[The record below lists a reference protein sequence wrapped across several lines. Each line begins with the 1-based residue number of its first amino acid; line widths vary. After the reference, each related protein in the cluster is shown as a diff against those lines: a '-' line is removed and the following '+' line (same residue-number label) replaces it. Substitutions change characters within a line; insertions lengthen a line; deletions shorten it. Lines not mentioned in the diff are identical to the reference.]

1 MPELRLETPRLIIG
15 LPQPEQASQAVPF
28 ITRNRD
34 HFAPWRPPEP
44 HGLHTDAYWRK
55 QIPLMHEGFAA
66 GTNVRLWMWEKADLT
81 HMIGTIGFTQIFRG
95 PFCSCMLG
103 YQLSH
108 DYEGKG
114 YMREALQ
121 TGIRY
126 MFDVRQLHRIAASYR
141 PENVRSGK
149 LLTRLGFRI
158 DGFSKNYL
166 FIDGAWRDHILTS
179 LVSDAFRPEWL
190 TEK

>member
-1 MPELRLETPRLIIG
+1 
-15 LPQPEQASQAVPF
+15 
-28 ITRNRD
+28 
-34 HFAPWRPPEP
+34 
-44 HGLHTDAYWRK
+44 
-55 QIPLMHEGFAA
+55 MHEGFAA

-103 YQLSH
+103 YQHSH
-108 DYEGKG
+108 DYEGNG

-121 TGIRY
+121 TGIRL
-126 MFDVRQLHRIAASYR
+126 MFDVRWTHRIAASYR

-158 DGFSKNYL
+158 DGLSKNYL

-179 LVSDAFRPEWL
+179 LVNDAFRPEWL
-190 TEK
+190 MEK